1 MTIDTPTVEDISVEL
16 GSRLRT
22 ALHLITSVN
31 EESFCARDVRDFDL
45 LLSAEKLLEEAS
57 AILIAADPNYPNDEL
72 KPTA

>member
-1 MTIDTPTVEDISVEL
+1 MDTNTPTVEDIAVEL

-22 ALHLITSVN
+22 ALHLITTVN
-31 EESFCARDVRDFDL
+31 EESFCARDVCMFDL

-57 AILIAADPNYPNDEL
+57 AILIAADPSYPNDEL